1 MASVPKGFVLG
12 LCVFAGFVVHG
23 ILTRPPAYER
33 AGENQRFNRYIGET
47 EKKVHNYHNNTRWE
61 VDPGYDLGRVVKP
74 GDPPF

>member
-33 AGENQRFNRYIGET
+33 AGENQRFNRYTGET
-47 EKKVHNYHNNTRWE
+47 EKKVTIIIITP
-61 VDPGYDLGRVVKP
+61 DGRLIPVTI
-74 GDPPF
+74 